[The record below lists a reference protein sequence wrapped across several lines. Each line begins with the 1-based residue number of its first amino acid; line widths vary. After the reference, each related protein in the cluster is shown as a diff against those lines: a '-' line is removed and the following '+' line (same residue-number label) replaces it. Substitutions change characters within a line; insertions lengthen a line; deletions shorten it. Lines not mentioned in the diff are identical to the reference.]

1 MRNLIMMIFLLSCCG
16 TMQAQNLTV
25 KGNVKSA
32 ADNETLIGVNVSI
45 KGESVGTITD
55 MDGNYTLSAPKDATL
70 TFSYIG
76 YDAQEIAIKGRTI
89 VNAILKES
97 SVVLDEVI
105 AVGYRTE
112 RKADLTGAVSVV
124 KIDDM
129 MKAAENNPMKALQG
143 RVAGM
148 QVTSDGNPSG
158 SAKIVI
164 RGITTLGTDRNNDP
178 LYIIDGVPTTSGM
191 HEMNGNDIES
201 IQVLRDASA
210 ASIYGSRAANGVIIV
225 TTKRG
230 KKGAIKVNFDAYV
243 TASNYT
249 SKIDV
254 LSSKEYAQAMW
265 KAMVNNGEMPNS
277 NNLGIQYV
285 ESTGAS
291 GNRVLDQV
299 LFPEYLD
306 AARTMKPANTDW
318 FDEVTRTGLAQS
330 YNLSVSNGTEKGN
343 YFFSLGYYNNEG
355 VVKSTNFNRISARI
369 NSDYK
374 LWGDIITIGENFSLN
389 RTSEVTQPDKI
400 VESALI
406 AVPFIPV
413 HTEDGKGW
421 GGPITG
427 LPDRRNPADIIDK
440 NKDNRYN
447 YWRMFGNA
455 FINIQPIKRLNIRS
469 SFGLDY
475 GNFYKRSL
483 TYSFQNGYV
492 HNDGKTKSVM
502 EQAHWTKWTWNNIAT
517 YDFEFGKNRFETM
530 IGMEMFNQ
538 EDINFAASREGF
550 AVESPNYMY
559 PDQGTGTSEGSGNA
573 TGYAL
578 MSFFGKVSYSY
589 ADRYL
594 ASATIR
600 RDGSSRFGKNNRW
613 GNFPAFN
620 LGWKLNQEAFMEST
634 QEWLSD
640 LKIRFGWGQTGN
652 QEIGNTAIYN
662 IYYSDYGKAD
672 PTWNAVWGTA
682 YDIAG
687 SGSGLLPSGFKR
699 DQLANPD
706 LKWEATTQT
715 NLGLDFGFF
724 NQTLYGSVEYYIKR
738 TKDILYTPG
747 YSAIKGEGAKKTYN
761 GASMENKGL
770 EVTLGYRGATRFGM
784 QYDISGNI
792 STNANKITDLPSSV
806 KNSYGGNGTYDN
818 ILGRPFGSFYGYVA
832 DGIFKTQE
840 ELDEHCKQD
849 GKDLGRIRYRNLNND
864 DAITDKDQTWI
875 GDPFPDFTYGLNI
888 NLTYKNFDL
897 SLYFQGIQN
906 VEVDNIVKRTSDF
919 WSVSDT
925 RSNKTARLLT
935 AWDPITNPSSNIP
948 AMTTNNKN
956 DEGRLSTYFIEDGSY
971 LKFRNVQLGYNLP
984 QTLLKNIRMG
994 NLRFYL
1000 SAQNLFTISS
1010 KSFTG
1015 VDPENPGWGYPIP
1028 LTVTF
1033 GINAS
1038 F

>member
-1 MRNLIMMIFLLSCCG
+1 MRNLIIAILLLSCCLV
-16 TMQAQNLTV
+16 TQAQNLTV

-32 ADNETLIGVNVSI
+32 TDGEPLIGVNVSI
-45 KGESVGTITD
+45 KGQATGTITD
-55 MDGNYTLSAPKDATL
+55 LDGNYTLATPADATL

-76 YDAQEIAIKGRTI
+76 YDPQDIALKGRTT
-89 VNAILKES
+89 VNAALKES
-97 SVVLDEVI
+97 SVVLDEVV

-124 KIDDM
+124 KVDDM
-129 MKAAENNPMKALQG
+129 MKAAENNPIKALQG

-158 SAKIVI
+158 AATIRI
-164 RGITTLGTDRNNDP
+164 RGIGTLNNNDP

-191 HEMNGNDIES
+191 HELNGNDIES

-225 TTKRG
+225 TTKKG

-265 KAMVNNGEMPNS
+265 KAMVNNHETPNS

-285 ESTGAS
+285 EGKDAA
-291 GNRVLDQV
+291 GNRTLTDV

-306 AARTMKPANTDW
+306 PARTMKPANTDW
-318 FDEVTRTGLAQS
+318 FDEVTRTGIAQS

-343 YFFSLGYYNNEG
+343 YFFSLGYYDNNG
-355 VVKSTNFNRISARI
+355 LVKSTNFNRISARI

-374 LWGDIITIGENFSLN
+374 LWDDIITIGENFTMS
-389 RTSEVTQPDKI
+389 RTSEVAQPDKI

-413 HTEDGKGW
+413 HTVDGKGW

-455 FINIQPIKRLNIRS
+455 FINIQPVKKLNIRS

-492 HNDGKTKSVM
+492 TNDGKTKSVM
-502 EQAHWTKWTWNNIAT
+502 EQAHWTKWTWSNIAT

-530 IGMEMFNQ
+530 IGMEMFKQ
-538 EDINFAASREGF
+538 QDINFAASREGF
-550 AVESPNYMY
+550 ALESPDYMF
-559 PDQGTGTSEGSGNA
+559 PDQGTGTSEGTGSG
-573 TGYAL
+573 TGYTL
-578 MSFFGKVSYSY
+578 MSYFGKVSYSY

-594 ASATIR
+594 ASATLR

-613 GNFPAFN
+613 GVFPAFN
-620 LGWKLNQEAFMEST
+620 LGWKVNQEAFMENT

-640 LKIRFGWGQTGN
+640 LKLRFGWGQTGN

-662 IYYSDYGKAD
+662 IYGSDYGKAD

-687 SGSGLLPSGFKR
+687 IGSGLLPSGYKR
-699 DQLANPD
+699 VQLPNPD
-706 LKWEATTQT
+706 LKWETTTQT

-724 NQTLYGSVEYYIKR
+724 NQSLYGSVEYYIKK

-747 YSAIKGEGAKKTYN
+747 YSAIKGEGASKTYN

-770 EVTLGYRGATRFGM
+770 EVTLGYRGTTRFGM
-784 QYDISGNI
+784 QYDLTGNI
-792 STNANKITDLPSSV
+792 STNANKVTYLPASV

-818 ILGRPFGSFYGYVA
+818 ILGHPLGSFYGYVA
-832 DGIFKTQE
+832 DGIFKSQE
-840 ELDEHCKQD
+840 ELDDHCKQD
-849 GKDLGRIRYRNLNND
+849 GKDLGRIRYRDLNND
-864 DAITDKDQTWI
+864 GVITDKDRTWI
-875 GDPFPDFTYGLNI
+875 GDPFPDFMYGLNI

-906 VEVDNIVKRTSDF
+906 VAIDNTVKRTSDF

-925 RSNKTARLLT
+925 RSNKTSRLLD
-935 AWDPITNPSSNIP
+935 AWDPITNPGSDIP
-948 AMTTNNKN
+948 ALTTNNKN

-971 LKFRNVQLGYNLP
+971 LKLRNVQLGYNLP
-984 QTLLKNIRMG
+984 TALLKNIRMG
-994 NLRFYL
+994 SLRFYL
-1000 SAQNLFTISS
+1000 SAQNLFTIGS

-1028 LTVTF
+1028 LTVTL